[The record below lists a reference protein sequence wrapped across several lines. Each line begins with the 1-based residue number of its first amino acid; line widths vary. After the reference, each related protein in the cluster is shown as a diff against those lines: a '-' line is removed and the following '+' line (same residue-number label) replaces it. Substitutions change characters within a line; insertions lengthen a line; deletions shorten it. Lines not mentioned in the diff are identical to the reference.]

1 MTFNLNLSGRVAALL
16 AAAAVLV
23 VLIAGW
29 LLLVSPQRS
38 KAADLGVKT
47 DQTQGQVLSTQAYVD
62 SPSTKRAVHDLKR
75 LQRMLPDDPKM
86 SQILRQ
92 LSGAAGV
99 AGIQLNSI
107 TPTAAI
113 ASNGGAAVPIAL
125 AVTGH
130 YFNLSRFLQLLRA
143 QAATKGTVIV
153 GSGRLY
159 SVDSIQFSGGGTSAT
174 SAGSGGPSASSDGT
188 APISA
193 TLTLNAFIYN
203 PAIATP
209 PVAAPTTPSSDT
221 GATTTTTSTS
231 SP

>member
-1 MTFNLNLSGRVAALL
+1 MTANINLSGRVAVLL
-16 AAAAVLV
+16 AGAAVLV

-47 DQTQGQVLSTQAYVD
+47 DETQVQILSTQAYVD
-62 SPSTKRAVHDLKR
+62 NPSTKRAVHDLKR

-92 LSGAAGV
+92 LSGAADV

-107 TPTAAI
+107 TPAAAI
-113 ASNGGAAVPIAL
+113 ASNGGAAVPITL
-125 AVTGH
+125 AVAGH

-143 QAATKGTVIV
+143 QAATKGTAIV

-159 SVDSIQFSGGGTSAT
+159 SVDSIQFSGGGTTPT
-174 SAGSGGPSASSDGT
+174 SAGSSPATTSDGT
-188 APISA
+188 APIAA

-203 PAIATP
+203 PAVATP
-209 PVAAPTTPSSDT
+209 AVVATTGPSSDT
-221 GATTTTTSTS
+221 GATTTTTGTS
-231 SP
+231 GP